1 MLAEQGDVGLTE
13 IDVRLQFQREEEE
26 EAKKGL
32 PAKHKVTPS
41 AFLSECLDV
50 EEMQCVL
57 VFFSED

>member
-13 IDVRLQFQREEEE
+13 ADVCLQFQWEEE

-32 PAKHKVTPS
+32 LAKHKVMPS

-57 VFFSED
+57 VLFSED